1 MMHDEDPETPHIPNI
16 CAMTEVM
23 VTLIYSEICPG

>member
-23 VTLIYSEICPG
+23 VKVTHGEICPD